1 MRLRYQASNS
11 TSKILTEPSP
21 FQQDLVAVSLDL
33 LLHILAKASWSRI
46 LTEPSPFQQDLVAV
60 SLDLQLPNLSL
71 KPEMV
76 KMILMLMMLEEKW
89 TMLLTVPAS
98 QLYLSTVK
106 FLQLF
111 LNCYSGNRAT
121 GVLRWFSNCL
131 LDWSYLSSKL
141 HQIVHEPCTFLNLP

>member
-1 MRLRYQASNS
+1 MLLPNLKLMCLLRGKEWKKEYICILRLRYLASNS
-11 TSKILTEPSP
+11 TSKILTKPSP

-33 LLHILAKASWSRI
+33 LLHILAKGSWSRI

-111 LNCYSGNRAT
+111 LNCYSGFGT
-121 GVLRWFSNCL
+121 
-131 LDWSYLSSKL
+131 
-141 HQIVHEPCTFLNLP
+141 T